1 MTTYRI
7 HAVHHGRLIESF
19 ELEAAEDAGA
29 IAAAQSR
36 VRALPLE
43 IWSGTRRVA
52 TVEPRWRVS
61 G

>member
-7 HAVHHGRLIESF
+7 HAVHQGRLVESF
-19 ELEAAEDAGA
+19 GLEAPDDAAA
-29 IAAAQSR
+29 IAAAQAR

-43 IWSGTRRVA
+43 IWSGSRRVA

>member
-7 HAVHHGRLIESF
+7 HSVHQGRLVESF
-19 ELEAAEDAGA
+19 ELEAPDDDAA
-29 IAAAQSR
+29 IAAARAR

-43 IWSGTRRVA
+43 IWSGARRVA
-52 TVEPRWRVS
+52 TVEPRWSVS